1 MSGTSD
7 ADLLAQFQE
16 LQQGIADDETNLNQV
31 KQSLKI
37 LKNCENSTKNVDIVQ
52 NVFEKWGLFPKKD
65 GKVPEKLIFDKLE
78 MLPGKS

>member
-37 LKNCENSTKNVDIVQ
+37 LKNCENSTKNVEIVQ
-52 NVFEKWGLFPKKD
+52 NVFEK
-65 GKVPEKLIFDKLE
+65 
-78 MLPGKS
+78 